1 MIIYENIKLLLCLAE
16 FRTLFEHTAGEL
28 ASGLSFKSVQVFQLK
43 KKEYC
48 SVLHVFNQWK
58 VDVVFNL

>member
-16 FRTLFEHTAGEL
+16 FRILFEHTAGVL
-28 ASGLSFKSVQVFQLK
+28 TSGLSFKSVQVFHLKK

-48 SVLHVFNQWK
+48 SVLHVSIQWK
-58 VDVVFNL
+58 VDVVF